1 MWLLLAMDHKPCR
14 WLSLSE
20 PGLGGA
26 GAILDFRF
34 WILDFG
40 GDG

>member
-1 MWLLLAMDHKPCR
+1 MWLLLAMDNHKPCR

-20 PGLGGA
+20 PGLGGE
-26 GAILDFRF
+26 GEKKF

-40 GDG
+40 G